1 MLKRLSRPGLNLLT
15 RFLQFFK
22 YLNFKMLLRIVRRAA
37 YHRLPGLSAEIAF
50 NAMFALFPAALAV
63 LSAIG
68 LFELSE
74 NNFRT
79 LTNQVSQ
86 VIPEQAVILTTN
98 TVQYLRSR
106 SSQSLFSL
114 SFLAAI
120 WVSSSVTGAAMAAL
134 DQIYGISR
142 DRVRPF
148 WQMKLIAIALALG
161 TVLLLVAALL
171 VVILSDITVQIV
183 AFKSGSFAHVL
194 FQIWHHLSL
203 PIALSI
209 VSIALGFIYRYGTSH
224 WQHGRPI
231 MPGAIL
237 AALLWAILSALLRF
251 YVAQVGNFNQV
262 YGAIGAV
269 IVLLLWLY
277 FSAFSMLLGGLFNS
291 VVGEA
296 MQNKPK
302 KIRQPLQ

>member
-1 MLKRLSRPGLNLLT
+1 MLKRLNRSGFGLLS
-15 RFLQFFK
+15 RFLQFFR
-22 YLNFKMLLRIVRRAA
+22 YLNLKLLFTIVRRAA
-37 YHRLPGLSAEIAF
+37 FHRLPGLSAEIAF

-68 LFELSE
+68 LFEISE

-86 VIPEQAVILTTN
+86 VIPEQAVILTRDALN
-98 TVQYLRSR
+98 YLRAR

-134 DQIYGISR
+134 DQIYRIPR

-171 VVILSDITVQIV
+171 IVVASDIAVQIV
-183 AFKSGSFAHVL
+183 AFRSGSFAHIL
-194 FQIWHHLSL
+194 FHLWHQLSL

-209 VSIALGFIYRYGTSH
+209 VALALGSIYRYGTSR

-237 AALLWAILSALLRF
+237 AALLWALLSGLLRF
-251 YVAQVGNFNQV
+251 YVSRVTNFNQV

-291 VVGEA
+291 IVGEA
-296 MQNKPK
+296 MQK
-302 KIRQPLQ
+302 KLKQPRR

>member
-1 MLKRLSRPGLNLLT
+1 MLKHLSRSGFDLLT
-15 RFLQFFK
+15 RFLQVFN
-22 YLNFKMLLRIVRRAA
+22 YLNFKTLIKIVRRAA

-50 NAMFALFPAALAV
+50 NAMFALFPAALAI

-79 LTNQVSQ
+79 LTSQVSQ
-86 VIPEQAVILTTN
+86 VIPEQALILTRDAL
-98 TVQYLRSR
+98 QYLRSR

-114 SFLAAI
+114 SFVAAI
-120 WVSSSVTGAAMAAL
+120 WVSSSVTGATMAAL
-134 DQIYGISR
+134 DQIYRIPR

-148 WQMKLIAIALALG
+148 WQMKLIAIALAFG

-171 VVILSDITVQIV
+171 IVVLSDITVQIV
-183 AFKSGSFAHVL
+183 AFRSGSFAQVL
-194 FQIWHHLSL
+194 FEIWHHLSL

-209 VSIALGFIYRYGTSH
+209 VALALGFIYRYGTSH
-224 WQHGRPI
+224 WKHGRPI

-237 AALLWAILSALLRF
+237 AAILWMILSGLLRF
-251 YVAQVGNFNQV
+251 YVARIGNFNQV

-277 FSAFSMLLGGLFNS
+277 LSAFAMLLGGLFNS
-291 VVGEA
+291 IVGEA
-296 MQNKPK
+296 MEK
-302 KIRQPLQ
+302 KLDRK